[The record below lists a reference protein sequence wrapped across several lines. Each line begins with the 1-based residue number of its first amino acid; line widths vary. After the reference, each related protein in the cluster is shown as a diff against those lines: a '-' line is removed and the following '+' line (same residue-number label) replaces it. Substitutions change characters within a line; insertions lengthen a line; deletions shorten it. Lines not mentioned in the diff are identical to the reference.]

1 MSSQKGTSL
10 CKCSCQTSLQIAKKL
25 HQLSCTHIL
34 IDWSLSRL
42 ADAILSSLGLDTLHG
57 IWMSSE
63 AKEGVDRICNCLGLR
78 CLVFISYTSAQ
89 LSFGYEQSY
98 CTNFHYQY
106 IIVNFF
112 QKQKDSILDVEAVEA
127 HEMDP

>member
-1 MSSQKGTSL
+1 
-10 CKCSCQTSLQIAKKL
+10 
-25 HQLSCTHIL
+25 
-34 IDWSLSRL
+34 
-42 ADAILSSLGLDTLHG
+42 
-57 IWMSSE
+57 MSSE

-127 HEMDP
+127 HEMDHKLEGKEANYFCEQLIERNKKQMKKKKK